1 MIREGADARTSGQI
15 YLVVVQLVL
24 FYRSDMWVMTPRIGR
39 VWGRFHHR
47 VACRLTGR
55 KLKIGRY
62 RVWIYPLME
71 DEMTEAGMQE
81 VVTYAS
87 HPQNTVKQFITT
99 RPIVDLCMAEKQR
112 LGSRISKWWWEQDGV
127 DVEGTEAQEE

>member
-1 MIREGADARTSGQI
+1 MPGPRARYTWWWFSWFF
-15 YLVVVQLVL
+15 

-55 KLKIGRY
+55 KLMIGRY
-62 RVWIYPLME
+62 RVWIYPLLE

-81 VVTYAS
+81 VAT
-87 HPQNTVKQFITT
+87 
-99 RPIVDLCMAEKQR
+99 
-112 LGSRISKWWWEQDGV
+112 
-127 DVEGTEAQEE
+127 